1 MVSSDCWLPRP
12 GVAEPAPPAE
22 EYQLHSEKLLLWLLS
37 RVLLSSKR
45 PPTRRL
51 FSRVQVL
58 TASLLTKHFFAV
70 ALCLRARG
78 DQFRSRPLPPR
89 SHLLGTVYGACA
101 VVSFPSPPPQVQGLS
116 TVVTF
121 NLLLRFPSPFLFLP
135 VLFAATKFSPSCPE
149 CGRLSA

>member
-1 MVSSDCWLPRP
+1 MVSSDSWLPRL
-12 GVAEPAPPAE
+12 GVAEPAPPTE
-22 EYQLHSEKLLLWLLS
+22 EYQLHSEKLLLSLLS

-58 TASLLTKHFFAV
+58 TASLLAKHFFAV

-78 DQFRSRPLPPR
+78 ERFRSRSLPPR
-89 SHLLGTVYGACA
+89 SHLFGTIYGACA
-101 VVSFPSPPPQVQGLS
+101 VVSFPYPTPKVQYTSYFQSITSLPLS
-116 TVVTF
+116 
-121 NLLLRFPSPFLFLP
+121 LPLFLP